1 MSANTD
7 KRRKTREALM
17 QMLYQ
22 MEVQGDFS
30 EEAKKSFM
38 ERFLEDDSDDKYFEA
53 AFNAY
58 INNNNEIDD
67 LIESYSKGWKLDRLA
82 KVDLSVLRLAVAEM
96 LYLKDGSIPPAVSIN
111 EAVELAKSFGT
122 DGSASFVNGILG
134 RIIRSKAKEED
145 K

>member
-1 MSANTD
+1 MPANTD

-30 EEAKKSFM
+30 DEARKSFM
-38 ERFLEDDSDDKYFEA
+38 ERFLEDGSDVKYFEA

-58 INNNNEIDD
+58 INNNNDIDD

>member
-1 MSANTD
+1 MPANTD

-22 MEVQGDFS
+22 MEAQGDFS
-30 EEAKKSFM
+30 EDARKSFM
-38 ERFLEDDSDDKYFEA
+38 ERFLEDGSDVKYFEA

-58 INNNNEIDD
+58 INNNNDIDD

-122 DGSASFVNGILG
+122 EGSASFVNGILG
-134 RIIRSKAKEED
+134 RIIRSNAKEED

>member
-1 MSANTD
+1 MPANTD

-30 EEAKKSFM
+30 EEARKSFM
-38 ERFLEDDSDDKYFEA
+38 ERFLEDGSDVKYFEA

-58 INNNNEIDD
+58 INNNNDIDD

-111 EAVELAKSFGT
+111 EAAELAKSFGT